1 MKRKQ
6 NMGLGEFDEFTLSYV
21 PENRYLNAEGEIS
34 GTLNA
39 SMIEHIMKG
48 YDDFEVKEI
57 KKMNLNI
64 TIKK

>member
-1 MKRKQ
+1 
-6 NMGLGEFDEFTLSYV
+6 MGLGEFDEFTLSYV
-21 PENRYLNAEGEIS
+21 PENRYMNAEGEIS

-39 SMIEHIMKG
+39 AMIEHVMKE

-57 KKMNLNI
+57 KKGNLNI